1 MTTAPTLGNTSSS
14 LHQVHRRTN
23 SAASTASSRTLM
35 PDGAGASAP
44 TGSAPVDASP
54 RLDPEAKHLAAKRAM
69 EERNADLR
77 MRALNKQLQ
86 DMIRQGKEALGTT
99 IVIDSTGGEWE
110 DEY

>member
-1 MTTAPTLGNTSSS
+1 
-14 LHQVHRRTN
+14 
-23 SAASTASSRTLM
+23 M

-77 MRALNKQLQ
+77 MSALNKQLQ